1 MLLRRPVKCRTSR
14 ASPVAGRTDSESLRS
29 DPASSKRRRDRRDG
43 EQGRAALEHHALG
56 HSRWPWTGELRT
68 DQEPRIGVGLLGDRV
83 VVNALNRPRLPAL
96 RPRAATVSGLILL
109 SSAS

>member
-1 MLLRRPVKCRTSR
+1 MESR
-14 ASPVAGRTDSESLRS
+14 VERIEPRV
-29 DPASSKRRRDRRDG
+29 
-43 EQGRAALEHHALG
+43 AALEYHALG

-96 RPRAATVSGLILL
+96 RPRAATVSGLNLL